1 MGKLI
6 PISRFREVRVASPV
20 PSLQRPE
27 LELPAARG
35 EPPADQELWPI
46 AVLLWVFS
54 LARVV
59 HALLRHE
66 LFDLECTLALACL
79 LGLPCSYWRFRL
91 KTR

>member
-6 PISRFREVRVASPV
+6 PISRFRDVRAASPEL
-20 PSLQRPE
+20 SLQPPE
-27 LELPAARG
+27 LELPAAHG
-35 EPPADQELWPI
+35 ESPADQELWPI
-46 AVLLWVFS
+46 AVVLWAFS

-79 LGLPCSYWRFRL
+79 LGLPCSYWRFRR
-91 KTR
+91 KAR